1 MAGGKTPLAL
11 HVGQPQLSV
20 EAGMQSAH
28 TRDCVDTYKDT
39 QTCSRLHNTAKSQA
53 HSPSQS

>member
-11 HVGQPQLSV
+11 HVGSPQLSV

-28 TRDCVDTYKDT
+28 ARDCVDTYKDT
-39 QTCSRLHNTAKSQA
+39 QTCCRLHNTAKSQA
-53 HSPSQS
+53 HCLSQS